1 MYKFYVSLISFLCLL
16 LSSFLIS
23 SAYAESIS
31 ATDKRIAVMGRTQQN
46 SDGSVRF
53 SFPGVSFFANFEG
66 KNLSIEASSSSENSY
81 LEVIIDKGEPKA
93 IKLSNTLQT
102 INLLND
108 STSKKHSLE
117 IIHRSET
124 WHGVVTLKQLSS
136 DGKFT
141 AAPKLPKRK
150 MMVLGDSVTCAEA
163 IERIEG
169 GKKDTSWWNPR
180 LSYGMLTAKNLNAQV
195 QLVCM
200 GGRGLVRSWN
210 GKTDERTLPGFY
222 QDAIPDSAA
231 WDQTQYHPDVIVS
244 AIGTNDFGTGIPDRE
259 IYVSTYV
266 QLVNQLLSDH
276 KKAQIILIEGSI
288 LNGDKKA
295 ALTEYLA
302 EVVTRVSN
310 KRVHTAS
317 STYYPGSFGDAHP
330 DKAQHAAMAKDL
342 IPQIKK
348 VMKW

>member
-1 MYKFYVSLISFLCLL
+1 MYKLPVSLIIL
-16 LSSFLIS
+16 LSSLLIS
-23 SAYAESIS
+23 GAFAESIP
-31 ATDKRIAVMGRTQQN
+31 ATDDRITVMGRIVETN
-46 SDGSVRF
+46 DGSARF

-66 KNLSIEASSSSENSY
+66 KQLSIEAFSSSENSY
-81 LEVIIDKGEPKA
+81 LEVIVDKGEPKA
-93 IKLSNTLQT
+93 IKLSNTPQV
-102 INLLND
+102 INLLSD
-108 STSKKHSLE
+108 SNSKKHSVE

-124 WHGVVTLKQLSS
+124 WHGVVTLSQFSS

-163 IERIEG
+163 IERVEG

-200 GGRGLVRSWN
+200 GGRGLIRSWN
-210 GKTDERTLPGFY
+210 GKTDERNLSGFY
-222 QDAIPDSAA
+222 QDAIPELAP
-231 WDQTQYHPDVIVS
+231 WNQTQYHPDVIVS
-244 AIGTNDFGTGIPDRE
+244 AIGTNDFGMGIPDRE
-259 IYVSTYV
+259 TYVSTYV
-266 QLVNQLLSDH
+266 KFVTQLLIDH
-276 KKAQIILIEGSI
+276 KQAQIILIEGSI
-288 LNGDKKA
+288 LSGDKKA

-302 EVVTRVSN
+302 EVVKRVSD

-330 DKAQHAAMAKDL
+330 DKVQHAAMAKDL
-342 IPQIKK
+342 TSQINA

>member
-1 MYKFYVSLISFLCLL
+1 MYKLHISLIAI
-16 LSSFLIS
+16 LSSLLIS
-23 SAYAESIS
+23 SAYAESIA
-31 ATDKRIAVMGRTQQN
+31 ATDDRITVMGRIAKTN
-46 SDGSVRF
+46 DGSARF

-93 IKLSNTLQT
+93 IKLSNTPQT

-108 STSKKHSLE
+108 SISKKHSIE

-136 DGKFT
+136 DGQFT

-200 GGRGLVRSWN
+200 GGRGLIRSWN
-210 GKTDERTLPGFY
+210 GKTDERNLPGFY
-222 QDAIPDSAA
+222 QDAIPDSAL
-231 WDQTQYHPDVIVS
+231 WDQTQYHPDIIVS

-259 IYVSTYV
+259 TYVSTYV
-266 QLVNQLLSDH
+266 KFVNQLLIDH
-276 KKAQIILIEGSI
+276 KQTQIILIEGSI
-288 LNGDKKA
+288 LSGDKKA

-302 EVVTRVSN
+302 EVAKRVSD

>member
-1 MYKFYVSLISFLCLL
+1 MYKYYVSLIAM
-16 LSSFLIS
+16 LSSLLIS
-23 SAYAESIS
+23 NVHAESIS
-31 ATDKRIAVMGRTQQN
+31 ATDERLTVMGRIAEN

-53 SFPGVSFFANFEG
+53 SFPGVSFFTRFEG
-66 KNLSIEASSSSENSY
+66 KDLSIDAFSSGDKSY
-81 LEVIIDKGEPKA
+81 LEVIIDNGTPQI
-93 IKLSNTLQT
+93 IKLSNAPQT
-102 INLLND
+102 ITLLSD
-108 STSKKHSLE
+108 TTSKKHSLE

-124 WHGVVTLKQLSS
+124 WHGVVTLKQLHS
-136 DGKFT
+136 DGKFF
-141 AAPKLPKRK
+141 APTKLPKRK

-200 GGRGLVRSWN
+200 GGRGLIRSWN
-210 GKTDERTLPGFY
+210 GKTDERNLPGFY
-222 QDAIPDSAA
+222 QDAIPETAL

-244 AIGTNDFGTGIPDRE
+244 AIGTNDFGTDIPDRE
-259 IYVSTYV
+259 IYVVTYV
-266 QLVNQLLSDH
+266 KLVNQLLTDH
-276 KKAQIILIEGSI
+276 KQAQIILIEGSI
-288 LNGDKKA
+288 LNGDKKT

-302 EVVTRVSN
+302 EVAKRVN
-310 KRVHTAS
+310 DKRVHTAS

-342 IPQIKK
+342 TAQIKK